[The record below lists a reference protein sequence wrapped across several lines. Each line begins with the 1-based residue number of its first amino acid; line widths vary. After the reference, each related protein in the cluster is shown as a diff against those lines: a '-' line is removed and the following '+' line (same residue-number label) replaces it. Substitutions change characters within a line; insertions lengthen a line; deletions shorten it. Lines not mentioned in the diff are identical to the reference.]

1 MRVTTYTYPWDLARL
16 GVERVVRQMADDGID
31 AIDLAATYHPIDS
44 LSPRD
49 GVRLFTNARGAVYF
63 PARTERY
70 GRIRPLTHSAELCAV
85 WPEVAKHA
93 RAVGL
98 ELNAWTITLFQ
109 PWIRDAHPDCARV
122 LPGGD
127 RSGSGVCPA
136 NDDVREYLATLCADV
151 VDQFGVR
158 MVRLEGVVSPAFDL
172 DWLRPRVLVDVPAL
186 ARTLL
191 NLCFCGACTRRARAA
206 GLDVERLRRVVNE
219 AIAAE
224 ISEGQTDAS
233 ADRTAK
239 LTADPELHAFV
250 TQNVQSSIELVRIVA
265 ARLKGGTRISANAS
279 TPYGVLLGAAAEE
292 ALLAQMVD
300 AADQIALHPNAK
312 GKRGIADLAARA
324 TPPRELSMLFARVRI
339 PGSTGPAPVA
349 SSEQL
354 AKELTEAAGLGVD
367 EVTLY
372 SYTLLPEREV
382 HEFVTAVRRASP
394 RAGGPMLAVE

>member
-1 MRVTTYTYPWDLARL
+1 MAMFMRVTTYAYPWDLARL
-16 GVERVVRQMADDGID
+16 GVERIVRQMAGEGID

-70 GRIRPLTHSAELCAV
+70 GRIRPSTHSVEVCAV
-85 WPEVAKHA
+85 WPDVAKQA
-93 RAVGL
+93 GALGL
-98 ELNAWTITLFQ
+98 ALNAWTVTLFQ

-136 NDDVREYLATLCADV
+136 NDDVRDYLATLCADV
-151 VDQFGVR
+151 VDQFGVH
-158 MVRLEGVVSPAFDL
+158 MVRLEGVIPHTFDL

-191 NLCFCGACTRRARAA
+191 NLCFCDACTRRTRAA
-206 GLDVERLRRVVNE
+206 GLDVERLRRVVND
-219 AIAAE
+219 AVAAE

-233 ADRTAK
+233 ADRAAK
-239 LTADPELHAFV
+239 LAADRELHAFV
-250 TQNVQSSIELVRIVA
+250 TQNVQSSIELVRTVA
-265 ARLKGGTRISANAS
+265 SRLKGTTRISTNAS

-292 ALLAQMVD
+292 ALLAQMVG
-300 AADQIALHPNAK
+300 AADEIALHPNAK
-312 GKRGIADLAARA
+312 GNRGIVDLAARA
-324 TPPRELSMLFARVRI
+324 TPPRELSMLFARVRV

-349 SSEQL
+349 NSEKL
-354 AKELTEAAGLGVD
+354 AKELQEAAGLGVD
-367 EVTLY
+367 EVSLY
-372 SYTLLPEREV
+372 NYALLPEREV

-394 RAGGPMLAVE
+394 ESG